1 MSDQQNYQRP
11 PYGQQYNQQYN
22 HQYGQNGQQYNQ
34 PYGQQPYG
42 QQTVQSYGQP
52 YVPGPPQVIYV
63 NAAPA
68 PAPEPKPSNGVGKA
82 GFILSII
89 GCCVGWFPYGGFV
102 LWFLGLL
109 FSFIGMFKRPKG
121 LATAGLIISLVGLVE
136 VIIAFTVIMAFLGEV
151 FNNM

>member
-1 MSDQQNYQRP
+1 MSDQSNYQRP
-11 PYGQQYNQQYN
+11 PYGQQYGQPYTQPYDQSYNQP
-22 HQYGQNGQQYNQ
+22 YNQ
-34 PYGQQPYG
+34 PYGQPPV
-42 QQTVQSYGQP
+42 QQYGQP
-52 YVPGPPQVIYV
+52 YAPGVPQVIYV

-109 FSFIGMFKRPKG
+109 FSFIGMFKHPKG

-136 VIIAFTVIMAFLGEV
+136 VIIAFTVIIALLGEI